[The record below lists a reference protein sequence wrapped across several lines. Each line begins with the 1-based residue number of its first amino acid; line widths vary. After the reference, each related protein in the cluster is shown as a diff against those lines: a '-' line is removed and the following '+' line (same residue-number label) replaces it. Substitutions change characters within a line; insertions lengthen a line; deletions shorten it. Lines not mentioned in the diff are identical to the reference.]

1 MRQDDYAELRIVFN
15 EDFRH
20 KGVDDSFSDCNPV
33 FSSVVEFVNSNDTVR
48 DCTSYCQFL
57 SSSYRSTPMS
67 SSGVAA

>member
-20 KGVDDSFSDCNPV
+20 KGIDDSFSDCNPV

-48 DCTSYCQFL
+48 DCTSYC
-57 SSSYRSTPMS
+57 
-67 SSGVAA
+67 